1 MLNLTDEP
9 AHEYIPAV
17 EKKQQLPVR
26 HWVCT
31 QHYFIHTT
39 MHIRS
44 YGQKLTRSTPPW
56 YNNTTYMQNAARKK
70 QNMNT

>member
-17 EKKQQLPVR
+17 EKKQQFPVR
-26 HWVCT
+26 HWVYR

-39 MHIRS
+39 HAHK
-44 YGQKLTRSTPPW
+44 KLWTKTDQVHP
-56 YNNTTYMQNAARKK
+56 TVVQ
-70 QNMNT
+70 

>member
-39 MHIRS
+39 HAHK
-44 YGQKLTRSTPPW
+44 KLWTKTDQVHP
-56 YNNTTYMQNAARKK
+56 TVVQ
-70 QNMNT
+70 